1 MYIHVYVFFFLFFL
15 QEYNELYSAAQDFI
29 GHIDDIAGREPL
41 VSSLGDEKLLPKFV
55 VRSKFFWLVCSSCT
69 HVHVFTLCMHVHVY
83 MYMHTLY
90 MSTYMYMYFVS
101 FQQLQSEVDNFES
114 RMARLKIVKA
124 ELLQNSKVGAKHSFD
139 DDMTLLEKEWLRV
152 GDVAQGSLDALWA
165 EHSEWVKE
173 RLEKMESLVSRG
185 HGLLDA
191 RVRFAQNYPL
201 KMLLSCQADQLLEE
215 VQDMLTSQEVRER
228 MNTSLLCSCIHYA
241 CTYHFLSRSFSSS

>member
-1 MYIHVYVFFFLFFL
+1 MFFFFLFFL

-69 HVHVFTLCMHVHVY
+69 HVHCTCTCICLY
-83 MYMHTLY
+83 MYM
-90 MSTYMYMYFVS
+90 STYMYFVS